1 MMGSR
6 FAGSL
11 SSRPVASVR
20 EGELDIRTIVGPSRV
35 RRRTLAA
42 LAALAVG
49 CGGREPEPAAD
60 APINVAVAANFSATQ
75 DALAARF
82 TELTGT
88 PVVASAGSTGQL
100 FAQIQNGAPFHVFL
114 SADQERPQQLEAAG
128 LAVAGSRFSYAEGRL
143 ALYGPGLDS
152 VRADAADLRDRTDAR
167 VAIANPE
174 TAPYGAAAVAAI
186 EKLGLA
192 RGLAPRIVQGES
204 IAQADQFVR
213 SGSAELG
220 FVALSQVIHEPAS
233 RYWVVPREL
242 HAPILQDAVLLVPG
256 RSHPAA
262 QEYLDF
268 LKGEEARRII
278 EADGYSIPAGG

>member
-1 MMGSR
+1 LTTRTGR
-6 FAGSL
+6 VIAAL
-11 SSRPVASVR
+11 VA
-20 EGELDIRTIVGPSRV
+20 L
-35 RRRTLAA
+35 LAA
-42 LAALAVG
+42 
-49 CGGREPEPAAD
+49 CGGREP
-60 APINVAVAANFSATQ
+60 APTAPLPLNVAVAANFSATQ

-114 SADQERPQQLEAAG
+114 SADQRRPEQLEAAG
-128 LAVAGSRFSYAEGRL
+128 LAVPGSRFSYAEGRL

-152 VRADAADLRDRTDAR
+152 VRAGGADLQGRTDAR

-186 EKLGLA
+186 EKLGLTQA
-192 RGLAPRIVQGES
+192 LAPRIVQGES

-220 FVALSQVIHEPAS
+220 FVALSQVIHEPA
-233 RYWVVPREL
+233 RKYWVVPREL
-242 HAPILQDAVLLVPG
+242 HAPILQDAVLLQPG
-256 RSHPAA
+256 RDQPAA

-278 EADGYSIPAGG
+278 EGDGYSIPGSG